1 MLQFCQVSE
10 SCHISAMIP
19 NNTAGPTKTIRPY
32 NAAFTQQN
40 QTPDFEPYREQ
51 RDWDRAAGLNATL
64 DPLCRR

>member
-1 MLQFCQVSE
+1 
-10 SCHISAMIP
+10 MIP